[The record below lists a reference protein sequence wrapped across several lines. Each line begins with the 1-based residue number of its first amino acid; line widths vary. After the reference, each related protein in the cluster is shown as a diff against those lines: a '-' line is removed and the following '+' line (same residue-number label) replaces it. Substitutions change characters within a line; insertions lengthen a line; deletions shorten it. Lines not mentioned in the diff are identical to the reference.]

1 MINKIK
7 LLPLLFLFVAVI
19 TITLPHHN
27 AHATGDITTRPST
40 PHQET
45 PPSRPVQKECGGVCN
60 CNCQTKIEQNHVEIR
75 DHKSAEFRKHRQWMV
90 NIYWK
95 QHILPSIMQ
104 MTSQLTVGA
113 MQQVL
118 MIGQYFDAKHQ
129 LETQRLFQDLMAQ
142 AHRDYMPSE
151 GVCEIGTA
159 SKSLAASE
167 RKIKVAHSAFSERLM
182 DRQLLSGNTVTEG
195 INSDMLSRVDMFVKT
210 HCHKDDNAQGL
221 NFLCAQAGDA
231 REQRNKDVD
240 FTRTL
245 ESQLTLDVDFTGQK
259 TSDLTNDEE
268 DLFALS
274 ANLFGHNPL
283 IFAPRATIAT
293 DAGEALQESTRY
305 LDLRSVAA
313 KRSVAQNSFSAIAAE
328 RSEGDS
334 EVAPYLKKTLE
345 ELGVT
350 DLQEIEAIL
359 GENPSYFAQMEVL
372 TKKSV
377 QNPVFYTE
385 LYDKPANVL
394 RKQAALRAVTL
405 MQERDFYKT
414 QLRQEAVLSLL
425 LELTLHEEQNRVHAK
440 IQKLEIG
447 GDPAFE

>member
-1 MINKIK
+1 MIHKIK
-7 LLPLLFLFVAVI
+7 LLPILFLIVAMM

-27 AHATGDITTRPST
+27 AYATGDITTRPST

-45 PPSRPVQKECGGVCN
+45 PPSSPVQKSCGGVCN
-60 CNCQTKIEQNHVEIR
+60 CNCQSKIEQNHVEIR
-75 DHKSAEFRKHRQWMV
+75 DHKSAEFRKHRQWMTDV
-90 NIYWK
+90 YWK
-95 QHILPSIMQ
+95 QNILPAIMQ
-104 MTSQLTVGA
+104 MTSQLTAGA

-129 LETQRLFQDLMAQ
+129 LETQRLFQDLMTQ

-159 SKSLAASE
+159 SRSLAASE

-195 INSDMLSRVDMFVKT
+195 LNSDMLSRVDMFVKS

-231 REQRNKDVD
+231 KEQRNKDID

-245 ESQLTLDVDFTGQK
+245 ESKLTLDVDFTGQQ
-259 TSDLTNDEE
+259 TSNLTNDEE

-274 ANLFGHNPL
+274 ANLFGHDPL

-293 DAGEALQESTRY
+293 DEGEALQESTRY
-305 LDLRSVAA
+305 LDLRSIAA

-328 RSEGDS
+328 RSEGDK

-405 MQERDFYKT
+405 MQERDFYKS

-425 LELTLHEEQNRVHAK
+425 LEMTLHDEQNRVHAK

-447 GDPAFE
+447 GEPAFE

>member
-1 MINKIK
+1 MINKRKIIFN
-7 LLPLLFLFVAVI
+7 LLPLLFLIMVA
-19 TITLPHHN
+19 LPFN
-27 AHATGDITTRPST
+27 AAIANNNITTRPST

-45 PPSRPVQKECGGVCN
+45 PASSPVTKSCGGVCN
-60 CNCQTKIEQNHVEIR
+60 CNCQSKIEQNHVEIR
-75 DHKSAEFRKHRQWMV
+75 DHKSAEFRKHRQWMSD
-90 NIYWK
+90 IYWK
-95 QHILPSIMQ
+95 QHILPAMMQ
-104 MTSQLTVGA
+104 MTSQLTAGA

-129 LETQRLFQDLMAQ
+129 LETQRIFQDLMTQ

-159 SKSLAASE
+159 SRSLAASE

-182 DRQLLSGNTVTEG
+182 DRQLLSGNTITEDL
-195 INSDMLSRVDMFVKT
+195 NSDMLSRIDMFVKT

-221 NFLCAQAGDA
+221 NFLCAQGGNA

-245 ESQLTLDVDFTGQK
+245 ESKLTLNVDFTGEN
-259 TSDLTNDEE
+259 TSELTSDEE

-274 ANLFGHNPL
+274 ANLFGHDPL
-283 IFAPRATIAT
+283 IFAPRAVIARDDGT
-293 DAGEALQESTRY
+293 ALIEATRY
-305 LDLRSVAA
+305 IDLRSIAA

-328 RSEGDS
+328 RSEGDK

-350 DLQEIEAIL
+350 DLQEIEGIL
-359 GENPSYFAQMEVL
+359 GENPSYFAQMEML

-385 LYDKPANVL
+385 LYDKPTNVL
-394 RKQAALRAVTL
+394 RKQASLRAVNL
-405 MQERDFYKT
+405 MQERDFYKS
-414 QLRQEAVLSLL
+414 QLRQEAVLSVL
-425 LELTLHEEQNRVHAK
+425 LELTLHEEQNRVHAR
-440 IQKLEIG
+440 IQNLTPG
-447 GDPAFE
+447 GEPAFE